1 MRLFAGKIGPIA
13 EEMVRVL
20 VDENHIEAERPDE
33 VRLDIESVLKEF
45 LRVEREVT
53 DEAKSR
59 MEARGLGYGN
69 LGKTKSQVARERG
82 APGQDDALPY
92 ILEQVLNMLL
102 HSNNVDEVFS
112 EDTELRKKLTPILRK
127 HMDVETDLDREVRSK
142 IKNLEEGTATFD
154 VEYARMMEQIKK
166 KRGLA

>member
-1 MRLFAGKIGPIA
+1 
-13 EEMVRVL
+13 MVRAL
-20 VDENHIEAERPDE
+20 VDSNDIETERPEE

-53 DEAKSR
+53 DEAKTR

-69 LGKTKSQVARERG
+69 LGKTKSQVAKERG
-82 APGQDDALPY
+82 APAQDDALPY

-102 HSNNVDEVFS
+102 HSNNVEEVFA
-112 EDTELRKKLTPILRK
+112 EDIEMRKKLAPILRK

-142 IKNLEEGTATFD
+142 IKNLEEGTSTFE

-166 KRGLA
+166 TRGLS